1 MKLKICI
8 LLLQIKKIK
17 MVKKNKNLFTGIIIG
32 MCVVIL
38 PLILMGSTTL
48 NYGDGIG
55 RYQISNTGIGKS
67 ESEKI
72 YEVIIDTKTGRV
84 ISRKKINHSL
94 YY

>member
-1 MKLKICI
+1 M
-8 LLLQIKKIK
+8 Q
-17 MVKKNKNLFTGIIIG
+17 KNKNLFTGIIIG
-32 MCVVIL
+32 MCIVTV

-48 NYGDGIG
+48 NYDDGIG

-84 ISRKKINHSL
+84 VSRKKVNHTL